1 MENGGFQPRVV
12 EEATEVAEKLSA
24 AQPERSWKK
33 LGHERRFHIVLSNLL
48 LPSSLFAYYPSK

>member
-24 AQPERSWKK
+24 AQPERRKV
-33 LGHERRFHIVLSNLL
+33 GT
-48 LPSSLFAYYPSK
+48 